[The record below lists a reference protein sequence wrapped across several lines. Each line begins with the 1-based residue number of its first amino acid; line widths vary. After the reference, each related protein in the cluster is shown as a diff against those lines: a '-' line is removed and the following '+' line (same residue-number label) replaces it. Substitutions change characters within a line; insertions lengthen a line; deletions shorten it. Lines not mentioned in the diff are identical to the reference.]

1 MKVLTK
7 DVEQAL
13 AASSVGTRID
23 EIVWKTISFNA
34 SGNQMMVHADPGLV
48 IILDGFD
55 GTVQRIL
62 ESKSSKG
69 TVSCFTPDDQFVLLG
84 TESGTIEVYNV
95 LTGTCVK
102 TVEGHL
108 GPVTAIACNPRYTQI
123 ASACTNTCLW
133 IW

>member
-34 SGNQMMVHADPGLV
+34 SGNQMMVHADPALV

-95 LTGTCVK
+95 LTGTCV
-102 TVEGHL
+102 
-108 GPVTAIACNPRYTQI
+108 
-123 ASACTNTCLW
+123 
-133 IW
+133 